1 MPEGVPGQV
10 LALML
15 TRDINFKEKMSLSPH
30 YPGSLTVYVKKIKG
44 LFPCTPMSSG
54 RIQTAWNQYSSSDQF
69 ILNCWSSQELGLT
82 GCQWPHW
89 ARMSCPSKLC
99 QSTRGIWSEQFLHV
113 WSISRILF
121 HLQFTRGHDFFPWRV
136 VLMFWME
143 AFSLFVSRTQVPFSY
158 GFISLFLK

>member
-82 GCQWPHW
+82 GCQWPLLSKDVLSLQAVPEHKGNLVW
-89 ARMSCPSKLC
+89 TVSSCLKYFQDTLS
-99 QSTRGIWSEQFLHV
+99 STVYQRSWFL
-113 WSISRILF
+113 SLESCF
-121 HLQFTRGHDFFPWRV
+121 N
-136 VLMFWME
+136 VLNG
-143 AFSLFVSRTQVPFSY
+143 
-158 GFISLFLK
+158 GFLTICF

>member
-69 ILNCWSSQELGLT
+69 ILSCWSSQELGLT
-82 GCQWPHW
+82 GCQWPLLSKDVLSLQAVPEHNLVW
-89 ARMSCPSKLC
+89 TVSSCLKYFQDTLS
-99 QSTRGIWSEQFLHV
+99 STVYQRSWFL
-113 WSISRILF
+113 SLESCF
-121 HLQFTRGHDFFPWRV
+121 N
-136 VLMFWME
+136 VLNG
-143 AFSLFVSRTQVPFSY
+143 
-158 GFISLFLK
+158 GFLTICF

>member
-69 ILNCWSSQELGLT
+69 ILYCWSSQELGLT
-82 GCQWPHW
+82 GCQWPLLSKDVLSHQAVPEHKGNLVW
-89 ARMSCPSKLC
+89 TVSSCLKYFQDTLS
-99 QSTRGIWSEQFLHV
+99 STVYQRSWFLSLESCFNVLNRGFLT
-113 WSISRILF
+113 ICF
-121 HLQFTRGHDFFPWRV
+121 
-136 VLMFWME
+136 
-143 AFSLFVSRTQVPFSY
+143 
-158 GFISLFLK
+158 

>member
-82 GCQWPHW
+82 GCQWPLLSKDVLSLRAVPEHKGNLVW
-89 ARMSCPSKLC
+89 TVSSCLKYFQDTLS
-99 QSTRGIWSEQFLHV
+99 STVYQRSWFL
-113 WSISRILF
+113 SLESCF
-121 HLQFTRGHDFFPWRV
+121 N
-136 VLMFWME
+136 VLNG
-143 AFSLFVSRTQVPFSY
+143 
-158 GFISLFLK
+158 GFLAICF